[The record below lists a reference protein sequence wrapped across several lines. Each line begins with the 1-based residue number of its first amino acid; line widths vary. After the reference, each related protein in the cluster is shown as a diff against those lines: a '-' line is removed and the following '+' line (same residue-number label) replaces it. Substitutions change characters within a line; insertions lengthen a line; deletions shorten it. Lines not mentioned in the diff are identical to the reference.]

1 MWQASFILRLLGDEY
16 AKSDFKV
23 LTYNTVSV
31 KQRVEEVFSMDN
43 TFYSIYVI
51 LLNVVNTSNPLTM
64 GSVCDEFDI
73 MLQMVRLAPNV
84 QFVAEQNRTNFI
96 SNVYIAHSFQH

>member
-1 MWQASFILRLLGDEY
+1 MWHASFILRLLGEEY
-16 AKSDFKV
+16 AKSGFKV
-23 LTYNTVSV
+23 LTYDTVSV

-64 GSVCDEFDI
+64 GSVCDESD
-73 MLQMVRLAPNV
+73 
-84 QFVAEQNRTNFI
+84 
-96 SNVYIAHSFQH
+96 